1 MMMFFQ
7 ILVVLVLIGFG
18 GFFAGSETGVYRL
31 SRLSLRLGIE
41 QKRPFFALLGRIMD
55 DSGGLVFS
63 MLIANNLVH
72 YIVTSIVTSMFLYTT
87 LHGHRAEL
95 YATAIMAPVLFVFSE
110 VIPKNVYYHRSD
122 VLMVRFA
129 PMLWFFHKI
138 FTWSGAVGGLKFLSG
153 LAGRALKLPAETSAA
168 MTAGRRE
175 HIRELIAETREE
187 GILSP
192 VQNAIMNR
200 LVNISYTPISSVMTA
215 MGKVEAIDVQ
225 TDRAALMAKLKKCAY
240 TRLPVFEDDRNN
252 VIGFVNVYEALG
264 RGGEFGDVR
273 DFVKPIVRF
282 GPTISV
288 IEAINRM
295 MRGNHK
301 IVLVG
306 PAHYS
311 KRIVG
316 IVTMKDLVEEFTGEL
331 AQW

>member
-1 MMMFFQ
+1 MVMFLQ
-7 ILVVLVLIGFG
+7 IFVVLVLLGFG

-41 QKRPFFALLGRIMD
+41 QKRPFFGLLGRIMD
-55 DSGGLVFS
+55 DSGGLVLS
-63 MLIANNLVH
+63 MLIATNLIY
-72 YIVTSIVTSMFLYTT
+72 YIVTSIVTGMFLCAT
-87 LHGHRAEL
+87 LHAHRAEL
-95 YATAIMAPVLFVFSE
+95 YATVIMAPVLFVFSE
-110 VIPKNVYYHRSD
+110 VIPKNVFYYRSD

-138 FTWSGAVGGLKFLSG
+138 FTWSGAVGGLKFLSD
-153 LAGRALKLPAETSAA
+153 LAGRALKLPVETSTAI
-168 MTAGRRE
+168 TAGRRE
-175 HIRELIAETREE
+175 HIKEFIAETHEE

-200 LVNISYTPISSVMTA
+200 LVNISYTPISSVMTMA
-215 MGKVEAIDVQ
+215 SKVEAVDVQ
-225 TDRAALMAKLKKCAY
+225 TNRAALMSKLKKCAY

-252 VIGFVNVYEALG
+252 VIGFVNVYDALG
-264 RGGEFGDVR
+264 NGKEFGNVR

-282 GPTISV
+282 NPTISV

-295 MRGNHK
+295 MRHNHK

>member
-7 ILVVLVLIGFG
+7 ILVVLVLVGFG

-55 DSGGLVFS
+55 DSSGLVFS

-72 YIVTSIVTSMFLYTT
+72 YIVTSIVTGMFLCVT

-95 YATAIMAPVLFVFSE
+95 YATLILAPVLFIFSE

-138 FTWSGAVGGLKFLSG
+138 FTWSGAVGVLKFLSG
-153 LAGRALKLPAETSAA
+153 LAGRALKLPAETSTA

-215 MGKVEAIDVQ
+215 AGKVEAVDVQ
-225 TDRAALMAKLKKCAY
+225 TDRAALMAKLRKCAY

-264 RGGEFGDVR
+264 SGGEFGDVR

-282 GPTISV
+282 SPTISV